1 MKREIIKDIL
11 VAVAFTAIALP
22 FVAFGATDDVFET
35 SGWIPYWRAQ
45 AGVDSTTPNLD
56 TLSEINPFVYS
67 VKQNGDLFVSDP
79 LEEARWQQLRIASD
93 NQGIRFIPTVMWSNA
108 DAMHTVFSDPELR
121 RNHVRSIVAEV
132 FRQNLDGIDI
142 DYEAK
147 YAKTR
152 PYFSLFLQ
160 DLYNAMGYNK
170 WIMCTIEA
178 RTPLTARYS
187 SPESIPSDIEY
198 ANDFSEI
205 NKYCNRV
212 RIMAYDQGRIDL
224 QLNKTKDHPYIPVAD
239 IDWVRKVM
247 ELTAEEID
255 KNKLVIGV
263 PTYGYEYDMFLDSDG
278 DIRYSR
284 LWSFNPGYAKETQ
297 DALGLTPTRNS
308 AGELFLTY
316 SAHQSLDPAI
326 PLPNATRVM
335 SWSDAEAVRQ
345 KAKLAKELGLRGIAV
360 FKFDGGEDQGVWNVL
375 RGYVGSAT
383 KVADKAV
390 DTGVNDDIDIVTVA
404 PPNLT
409 RDWEMGDVGEEV
421 RALQKYLNA
430 IGFTVSSS
438 GPGSV
443 GNETNV
449 FGPATRAAV
458 IAFQKSKNVSPSVG
472 YVGPLTRGALGSQ

>member
-1 MKREIIKDIL
+1 MQTIKKL
-11 VAVAFTAIALP
+11 LSGVVFIALIAP
-22 FVAFGATDDVFET
+22 SVSAGAEDVFET

-45 AGVDSTTPNLD
+45 AGVDSTMPHLD

-67 VKQNGDLFVSDP
+67 VKQNGDLFVSDT
-79 LEEARWQQLRIASD
+79 LTEARWQELRIAAD
-93 NQGIRFIPTVMWSNA
+93 NQGIRFIPTVMWANP

-178 RTPLTARYS
+178 RTPLEARYS

-198 ANDFSEI
+198 ANDFKEI

-247 ELTAEEID
+247 GLTAEEID
-255 KNKLVIGV
+255 KDKLIIGV

-297 DALGLTPTRNS
+297 NALGLTQTRNS

-316 SAHQSLDPAI
+316 PAHQSLDPAI

-335 SWSDAEAVRQ
+335 SWSDAEAIRQ
-345 KAKLAKELGLRGIAV
+345 KAELAKELGLRGIAV

-375 RGYVGSAT
+375 REHVGSAT

-390 DTGVNDDIDIVTVA
+390 DVGVNDDIVTVV

-409 RDWEMGDVGEEV
+409 RDWEMGDIGEEV
-421 RALQKYLNA
+421 RALQRYLNA
-430 IGFTVSSS
+430 IGFSVSSS

-458 IAFQKSKNVSPSVG
+458 ISFQKAKNISPSVG
-472 YVGPLTRGALGSQ
+472 YVGPLTRGALGSR